1 MDVCQNPGCKPRT
14 GGPYQTSKRG
24 NLQRHSDANHRL
36 QTPKS
41 ASSEIKKCP
50 IEGCNG
56 GKDNGPYQSSKQ
68 ENIERHK
75 MTPHLKAPKL
85 KGSKKKGEMLKG
97 VNEKGGMKQA
107 KIFKCEQCVYKTTRK
122 DNLQRHKDE
131 KHKNLKTFKCKQCD
145 FMAARA
151 HDMNRHNKAKHG
163 ETVHGGSENEGS
175 KCELC
180 EYITKENSNM
190 KRHMMSVHRKQ
201 KDKNVSLIKKL
212 SLNFL

>member
-1 MDVCQNPGCKPRT
+1 MHVCQNPGCITST
-14 GGPYQTSKRG
+14 GGPYQSLKRG
-24 NLQRHSDANHRL
+24 NLKRHIDSKHRL

-97 VNEKGGMKQA
+97 VNEKGKIKQA
-107 KIFKCEQCVYKTTRK
+107 KIFKCKQCVFKTTRK

-131 KHKNLKTFKCKQCD
+131 KHKTLKTLNPQGCK
-145 FMAARA
+145 RS
-151 HDMNRHNKAKHG
+151 G
-163 ETVHGGSENEGS
+163 
-175 KCELC
+175 L
-180 EYITKENSNM
+180 
-190 KRHMMSVHRKQ
+190 
-201 KDKNVSLIKKL
+201 
-212 SLNFL
+212 